1 MAAQKVRILVIK
13 EFASGKLPEGSILR
27 YLLLTEREEMNTNE
41 FLAKMDLW
49 LKLLR
54 IESTQ

>member
-1 MAAQKVRILVIK
+1 MVIK